1 MLRKVRVEDF
11 SCEDTAHEVYIDDY
25 LWMVGAELHRFKNA
39 AGEPYS
45 AIYRYG
51 EEMMS
56 SEREREDK
64 LMQAFKQRMYAEKV
78 KRRASW
84 GR

>member
-11 SCEDTAHEVYIDDY
+11 SREDTAHEVYIDDY
-25 LWMVGAELHRFKNA
+25 LWMFGAELHRFKNA
-39 AGEPYS
+39 AGVPYS

-64 LMQAFKQRMYAEKV
+64 LLEAFKQRMYAEKV
-78 KRRASW
+78 KRRSSW
-84 GR
+84 DR